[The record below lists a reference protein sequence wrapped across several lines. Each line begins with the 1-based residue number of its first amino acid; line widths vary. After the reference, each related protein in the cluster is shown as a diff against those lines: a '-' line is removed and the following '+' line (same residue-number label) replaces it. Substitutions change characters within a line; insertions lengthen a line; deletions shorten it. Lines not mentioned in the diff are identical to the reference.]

1 MTNTDKE
8 LSSSVY
14 IGGKEPTGNDRK
26 KVWMQK
32 GKNILDKKMLIR
44 NRGLNTDNGFV
55 SILTSRN
62 YYGTEKYIP
71 FSQYANKQISI
82 STRMSIAFYDST
94 KQFISSFA
102 TSQTNS
108 GIVPS
113 NTSFMRCDVYKDNYN
128 EAQIEQ
134 GPNATD
140 YEAYIEPKIYIKNSN
155 DVYEEFI
162 KKDEGEIYS
171 TEEQKIG
178 TWVDGKPLY
187 RKVISSTL
195 PKVITEDVGVTKI
208 VSIDADIKTGFI
220 EAAYFNKDNQM
231 MPMPFIF
238 TGGQIIKSYM
248 GLNGTITLWSNTTYV
263 NEQPVTIIVCYTKT
277 TD

>member
-14 IGGKEPTGNDRK
+14 VGGKEPTGNDRK

-32 GKNILDKKMLIR
+32 GKNLLNKKMLIV
-44 NRGLNTDNGFV
+44 NRALNTDNGIISV
-55 SILTSRN
+55 ITSGN
-62 YYGTEKYIP
+62 YYGTEEYIP

-82 STRMSIAFYDST
+82 STRMSVAFYDST
-94 KQFISSFA
+94 KQFISSFSSHI
-102 TSQTNS
+102 TSS
-108 GIVPS
+108 GKAPS
-113 NTSFMRCDVYKDNYN
+113 NTAFMRCDVHKDYYN

-134 GPNATD
+134 NPTATD
-140 YEAYIEPKIYIKNSN
+140 YEDYIEPKIYIKNSN

-162 KKDEGEIYS
+162 KKSEEVYS
-171 TEEQKIG
+171 TGEQKIG